1 MIRYALLTA
10 ALLLGACAQTPLPPL
25 TGDQAR
31 VELDG
36 DVGSTVRA
44 YRLDGTPQRHLRF
57 DDLSAGPHEL
67 QVRYEFEIP
76 TGGSVQGVFSSGRRT
91 CIMAVSHAFEG
102 GQHYRFALARRGWR
116 PAGWLYDQSGNL
128 LARASEVRCGPGV

>member
-1 MIRYALLTA
+1 MIRHTLLMA
-10 ALLLGACAQTPLPPL
+10 ALLLSACAQTPLPPL
-25 TGDQAR
+25 AGNQAR

-44 YRLDGTPQRHLRF
+44 HRLDGTPQRHLRF
-57 DDLSAGPHEL
+57 DDLNAGPHEL
-67 QVRYEFEIP
+67 QVRYEFEVP
-76 TGGSVQGVFSSGRRT
+76 TGGSAQGVFSSGRRT
-91 CIMAVSHAFEG
+91 CIMAVSHAFQG
-102 GQHYRFALARRGWR
+102 AKHYRFELARRGWR